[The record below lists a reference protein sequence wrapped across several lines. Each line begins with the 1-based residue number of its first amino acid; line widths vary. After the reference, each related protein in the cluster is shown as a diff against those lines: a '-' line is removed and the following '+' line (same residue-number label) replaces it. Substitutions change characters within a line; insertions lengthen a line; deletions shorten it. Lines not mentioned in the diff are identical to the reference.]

1 MKETRIY
8 EVRAA
13 DTSADGGGMVLVGR
27 AVVFD
32 TPTVINDPAGHY
44 TEVIERGALDSAQLD
59 DSRLVYNHDMTKV
72 PLARTPRTMQLTVGP
87 AGLDMRA
94 SLPDTEEARAVY
106 QAVRRGD
113 LSAMSFAFT
122 VPEGG
127 DSYDAATN
135 TRTIHRIAKVY
146 ELSIVP
152 FAAYPTT
159 SVEARSAIEDGDS
172 RLALVKKCNQVLLHT
187 I

>member
-13 DTSADGGGMVLVGR
+13 DTPAGDGGMVLTGR

-32 TPTVINDPAGHY
+32 TPTVINDPAGPY
-44 TEVIERGALDSAQLD
+44 TEVIERGALDGAQLD

-172 RLALVKKCNQVLLHT
+172 RLALVKKCNQVMLHT